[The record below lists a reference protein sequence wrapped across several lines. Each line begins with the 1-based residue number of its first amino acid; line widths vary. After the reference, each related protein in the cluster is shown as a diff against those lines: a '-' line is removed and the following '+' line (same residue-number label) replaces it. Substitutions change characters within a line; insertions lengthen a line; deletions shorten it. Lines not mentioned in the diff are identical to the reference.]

1 MTLHTNRGA
10 RASLWVDDGF
20 GQLKC
25 ITFTQ
30 LATRVMAGWGEL

>member
-10 RASLWVDDGF
+10 RASLWVTDDF
-20 GQLKC
+20 GNLER

-30 LATRVMAGWGEL
+30 LAARVMAGWGEL